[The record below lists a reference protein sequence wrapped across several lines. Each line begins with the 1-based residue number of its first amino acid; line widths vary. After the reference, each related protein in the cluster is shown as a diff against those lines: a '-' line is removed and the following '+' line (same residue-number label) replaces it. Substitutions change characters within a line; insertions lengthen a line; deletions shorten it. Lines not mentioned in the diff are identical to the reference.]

1 VIGRLQTAVEFAGEE
16 ASPWGALKLIA
27 GSANPDLAAKISDQ
41 LNVPLTDPRLRR
53 FPDGEINVKIE
64 DSMRGHDVFVIQP
77 TSPPVNEHL
86 MELFIILDALRR
98 ASAGRVTAV
107 IPYYGY
113 ARKERKTQPREPIS
127 AKLVA
132 NFITLA
138 GADRLLLLDLH
149 AEAIEG
155 FFDVPTDHLSPHRI
169 FADHLRTLGL
179 RHITV
184 VAPDAGGGRRAEAV
198 ANQLEAP
205 IAFGYKRRRCRSAE
219 QHAGPN
225 QCTGLAPMHFFQFL
239 YAQAASDRG
248 QIQGLPACHAGG
260 TAGMRKQ
267 LNHAH
272 AHLGRCRNRGVGGEN
287 LESQHLQSVA
297 DQNSG
302 GLIEGFVAGG
312 PPAAQII
319 IVHRGQ
325 IVVHQRVGMNQFHR
339 GSGAIQLGQRNSQ
352 SFSGGVNQ
360 NGP

>member
-1 VIGRLQTAVEFAGEE
+1 MIGRLQTAVEYAGEE
-16 ASPWGALKLIA
+16 ASAWGALKLIA
-27 GSANPDLAAKISDQ
+27 GSANPELAAKISEK

-198 ANQLEAP
+198 ANQLGAP
-205 IAFGYKRRRCRSAE
+205 IAFGYKRR
-219 QHAGPN
+219 
-225 QCTGLAPMHFFQFL
+225 
-239 YAQAASDRG
+239 ASDEEVELIAVSGDVKGRDCVVVED
-248 QIQGLPACHAGG
+248 IITTGG
-260 TAGMRKQ
+260 TISKLARALHDQGANRVLIAATHPVLTGDAVQRLKS
-267 LNHAH
+267 ADVEEVVVTDSVPITPDK
-272 AHLGRCRNRGVGGEN
+272 LGPPITV
-287 LESQHLQSVA
+287 LSVA
-297 DQNSG
+297 P
-302 GLIEGFVAGG
+302 LLAEA
-312 PPAAQII
+312 II
-319 IVHRGQ
+319 RVHENRSVSELF
-325 IVVHQRVGMNQFHR
+325 I
-339 GSGAIQLGQRNSQ
+339 
-352 SFSGGVNQ
+352 
-360 NGP
+360 

>member
-1 VIGRLQTAVEFAGEE
+1 VIGRLQTAVEYSGTDV
-16 ASPWGALKLIA
+16 SPWGELKLIA
-27 GSANPDLAAKISDQ
+27 PGGNPELAALISEKLD
-41 LNVPLTDPRLRR
+41 VPLTDPRLRH

-169 FADHLRTLGL
+169 FSEYLKGMNLKRL
-179 RHITV
+179 TV

-198 ANQLEAP
+198 ANDLGAP
-205 IAFGYKRRRCRSAE
+205 IAFGYKRRLEDDSVEVIAVSGDVKGRDCVVVEDIITTGTTISKLAVALRNQGASKVLICATHPVLTGDAME
-219 QHAGPN
+219 RLKKADVDEVIVTDSVPIPPEKLGPPL
-225 QCTGLAPMHFFQFL
+225 TVL
-239 YAQAASDRG
+239 
-248 QIQGLPACHAGG
+248 
-260 TAGMRKQ
+260 
-267 LNHAH
+267 
-272 AHLGRCRNRGVGGEN
+272 
-287 LESQHLQSVA
+287 SVA
-297 DQNSG
+297 P
-302 GLIEGFVAGG
+302 LLAEA
-312 PPAAQII
+312 II
-319 IVHRGQ
+319 RVHENRS
-325 IVVHQRVGMNQFHR
+325 VSALFK
-339 GSGAIQLGQRNSQ
+339 
-352 SFSGGVNQ
+352 
-360 NGP
+360 